1 MYRSGRGSAMSKS
14 GTYHLHIECFRNHE
28 PIYNVTDAQ
37 WTAAARRHKALA
49 RRLTTTIGWDR
60 DNFDAVLMRA
70 DMLISHD
77 PPRERLR
84 ERAPRLRWIQT
95 RGAGIN
101 QLMPLDWLPPEIM
114 LTNNRGAHGA
124 KCEDYCTMALL
135 MLNSRMPG
143 VIANQHVARWEQI
156 FTPLI
161 AGKTAVIIGFGDLG
175 SAAGRAAK
183 KLGLKVIAFT
193 RSGRAG
199 KPADVAYQVTHL
211 ERVLPEADF
220 VVVATPLTPETRGI
234 MNRARLALL
243 KPGAGL
249 INVGRAP
256 LVDYEVL
263 RDMLNDGKL
272 AGAILDVFDPEPLP
286 ADSPLWNTANLV
298 VTPHVSCD
306 DPRYM
311 DILLE
316 SWFKNFKRFLDG
328 KPLRNQVDRKLGY

>member
-1 MYRSGRGSAMSKS
+1 MSKAKA
-14 GTYHLHIECFRNHE
+14 YHVHIECFRHDAS
-28 PIYNVTDAQ
+28 IYRVTEAQ
-37 WTAAARRHKALA
+37 WAAAAERHKALA
-49 RRLTTTIGWDR
+49 PRVSATIGWDR
-60 DNFDAVLMRA
+60 DDIDAALMAA
-70 DMLISHD
+70 DMLISPD

-95 RGAGIN
+95 RGAGVN
-101 QLMPLDWLPPEIM
+101 ELMPLDWLPSEIA

-124 KCEDYCTMALL
+124 KCEDFCTMALL

-143 VIANQHVARWEQI
+143 VNANQRVARWEQI

-183 KLGLKVIAFT
+183 RLGLKVAAFT

-199 KPADVAYQVTHL
+199 KPADVAYQVHHL
-211 ERVLPEADF
+211 DGVLPDADF
-220 VVVATPLTPETRGI
+220 VVVAAPLTPETRGV

-243 KPGAGL
+243 KPEAGL

-256 LVDYEVL
+256 LVDYEAL
-263 RDMLNDGKL
+263 CDMLSDGRL
-272 AGAILDVFDPEPLP
+272 AGAVLDVFDSEPLR
-286 ADSPLWNTANLV
+286 ADSPLWSTTNLV

-311 DILLE
+311 DLLLDR
-316 SWFKNFKRFLDG
+316 WFGNFERFLAG
-328 KPLRNQVDRKLGY
+328 KPLRNRVDRKLGY

>member
-1 MYRSGRGSAMSKS
+1 MSKS
-14 GTYHLHIECFRNHE
+14 NTYHLHIEYFRNDA
-28 PIYNVTDAQ
+28 PIYRVTDAQ
-37 WTAAARRHKALA
+37 WAAAAGRHKALA
-49 RRLTTTIGWDR
+49 RRVTATIGSDR
-60 DNFDAVLMRA
+60 DNLDAALMSA
-70 DMLISHD
+70 DMLISPD

-95 RGAGIN
+95 RGAGID

-135 MLNSRMPG
+135 MLGSHMPG
-143 VIANQHVARWEQI
+143 VIANQRVGRWEPI

-183 KLGLKVIAFT
+183 KLGLRVIAFT

-199 KPADVAYQVTHL
+199 KPADVAYKVPHL
-211 ERVLPEADF
+211 ERVLRDADF

-243 KPGAGL
+243 KPEAGL

-256 LVDYEVL
+256 LVDYDAL
-263 RDMLNDGKL
+263 RGMLNDGKL
-272 AGAILDVFDPEPLP
+272 AGAVLDVFDCEPVP
-286 ADSPLWNTANLV
+286 ADSPLWATTNLI

-311 DILLE
+311 DILLD
-316 SWFKNFKRFLDG
+316 SWFGNFERFLGG
-328 KPLRNQVDRKLGY
+328 KPLRNRVERKLGY